1 MTFNKSR
8 STNVIKVLLSVSDYA
23 RLKERSWSQNFTAH
37 DEFIIIAL

>member
-8 STNVIKVLLSVSDYA
+8 PMNVIEVLLSVSDYA

-37 DEFIIIAL
+37 DEFIVTAL